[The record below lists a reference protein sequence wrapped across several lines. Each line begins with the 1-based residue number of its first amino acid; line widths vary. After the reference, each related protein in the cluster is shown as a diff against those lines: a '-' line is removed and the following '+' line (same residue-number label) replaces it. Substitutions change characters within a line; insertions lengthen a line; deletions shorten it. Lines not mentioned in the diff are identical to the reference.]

1 MMSTAISAVDRLAHP
16 PQGVHRL
23 LVRSAAQTWPAA
35 QREWSLTGASQH
47 EGDPDFVG
55 YCELCHQPHVK
66 VLHRLENALTG
77 HGLWLGQ
84 ECIIRWRLLDG
95 SGSVADNRRLWQL
108 RQARLRDEQLFRA
121 FGTADPLTPS
131 LVSRYRQAVRRYFR
145 AEWSGAGPLPPAVWD
160 RLVELTT
167 GHSPGEGGFGL
178 DRIRLA
184 LFNPRALGLRPG
196 REAAAPSPEPPRAPR
211 VRTTLA
217 HGAHTQDPS
226 APYG

>member
-1 MMSTAISAVDRLAHP
+1 MSTAIVAGDRLTHP

-23 LVRSAAQTWPAA
+23 LALSAAPTWPAA
-35 QREWSLTGASQH
+35 QREWSLTGASEY

-55 YCELCHQPHVK
+55 YCELCHQPRVK

-95 SGSVADNRRLWQL
+95 SGTEADNRRLWQL

-121 FGTADPLTPS
+121 FGAADPLTPA
-131 LVSRYRQAVRRYFR
+131 LVSRYRQAVRRYFG

-167 GHSPGEGGFGL
+167 GHSPRESSLVL

-184 LFNPRALGLRPG
+184 LFNPRALGLRRS
-196 REAAAPSPEPPRAPR
+196 REAASPSPAPQRAPR

-217 HGAHTQDPS
+217 RGAHTQDPS
-226 APYG
+226 APYR